1 MEAYDHLN
9 LSFPMYYW
17 LMSRPRGFMAI
28 TKRWAGRV
36 CGTNVG
42 NVFVTLEGEDFALT
56 GTLRMNEPGVGLG
69 VYAVQGTFD
78 APTLTLAGQPLVQ
91 LEGVEFGELSVTGT
105 MNAKGEIN
113 GDWQTTIGSAGTFML
128 FPHAVGEQAD
138 DVQRAEQF
146 HTARFNFGAI
156 EIDKDQITEVGE
168 NIRREFPSVIVT
180 VVAGT
185 EQARYLED
193 FKQLQFTV
201 DRADIIKVFAQK
213 PDGTG
218 ANQVVSIEFGPH
230 VNIAM
235 TQGAS
240 EAWVLGQLETL
251 KRDLK
256 RYERTYITN
265 FKRWGIGI
273 NQVMLLAAIVFLP
286 SLGNLKDRAILIGV
300 VLALIFGVNWLHS
313 RYVPYAAIYLR
324 KKKKGWFDKVWP
336 SVASWVIGIVA
347 AVIATLAAV
356 YLQGALKIPA
366 PPPAIESSKAP

>member
-1 MEAYDHLN
+1 
-9 LSFPMYYW
+9 
-17 LMSRPRGFMAI
+17 MAI

-36 CGTNVG
+36 WGTNLG
-42 NVFVTLEGEDFALT
+42 NVFVILDGGDDALT
-56 GTLRMNEPGVGLG
+56 GTLRMNEPGVGIA
-69 VYAVQGTFD
+69 VYNVQGAFD
-78 APTLTLAGQPLVQ
+78 APTLTIQGEPQAQI
-91 LEGVEFGELSVTGT
+91 EGVELGQLSVTGT
-105 MNAKGEIN
+105 MNAKGEIH
-113 GDWQTTIGSAGTFML
+113 GDWQTTIGSAGTFVL
-128 FPHAVGEQAD
+128 FPHAADEQAD
-138 DVQRAEQF
+138 DVQQAEQF

-156 EIDKDQITEVGE
+156 EIDKDQITEIAE

-185 EQARYLED
+185 EQARYLQD
-193 FKQLQFTV
+193 FKLLQYTV
-201 DRADIIKVFAQK
+201 DRAEIMKIFAQK
-213 PDGTG
+213 SDGTG

-230 VNIAM
+230 VNSAM
-235 TQGAS
+235 TQGAN

-286 SLGNLKDRAILIGV
+286 SLGRLMDRAILMGV

-313 RYVPYAAIYLR
+313 RYVPFAAIYLR
-324 KKKKGWFDKVWP
+324 KKKKGWFGNAWP
-336 SVASWVIGIVA
+336 SVASWGIGIVA
-347 AVIATLAAV
+347 AIIGTLAAA

-366 PPPAIESSKAP
+366 

>member
-1 MEAYDHLN
+1 
-9 LSFPMYYW
+9 
-17 LMSRPRGFMAI
+17 MAI

-36 CGTNVG
+36 WGTNVG
-42 NVFVTLEGEDFALT
+42 NVFVTLDGEDTALS
-56 GTLRMNEPGVGLG
+56 GTLRMNEPGVGIA
-69 VYAVQGTFD
+69 VYTVQGAFI
-78 APTLTLAGQPLVQ
+78 APTLALTGQPQ
-91 LEGVEFGELSVTGT
+91 AQIEGVEFGQLSITGT

-113 GDWQTTIGSAGTFML
+113 GDWQTTIGSAGTFVL
-128 FPHAVGEQAD
+128 FPHAAGEQAD

-156 EIDKDQITEVGE
+156 EIDKAQITELAE

-201 DRADIIKVFAQK
+201 DRAEIIKVFATK

-218 ANQVVSIEFGPH
+218 ANQVVSIEFGPQ
-230 VNIAM
+230 VNAAM
-235 TQGAS
+235 TQGAN

-273 NQVMLLAAIVFLP
+273 NQMMLLAAIVFLP
-286 SLGNLKDRAILIGV
+286 SLGSFKDRAILMGV

-324 KKKKGWFDKVWP
+324 EKKEGWFGKAWP
-336 SVASWVIGIVA
+336 RVASWGIGIVA
-347 AVIATLAAV
+347 AVIGTLAAA
-356 YLQGALKIPA
+356 YLQGALKIPT
-366 PPPAIESSKAP
+366 PPPGIESSKAR